1 MIEQVTDYVID
12 NVFAIWARI
21 WQHMPIAMFLL
32 TCHLRF
38 SYLTVDSA
46 NQSEN
51 RATSVR
57 PQQIKF
63 EVTEHA
69 FLDVDK

>member
-12 NVFAIWARI
+12 NVFRIWART

-32 TCHLRF
+32 ICRLRF
-38 SYLTVDSA
+38 SYVTVDSA

-51 RATSVR
+51 RAIRVR

-69 FLDVDK
+69 FLDVEK